1 MDSDLHALELPAF
14 ELDCREWLVA
24 TPDDGSV
31 PEEVAGAPV
40 VAVLS
45 TAVVRST
52 RLAPASAVL
61 SIGLLDEPAEDERVT
76 SVRLDADSP
85 VAELIDVAAGSARY
99 LVPAPDGRLA
109 LLAEF
114 TAGSDCAELLHRF
127 QQLMASFR
135 WADQRREP
143 ASSAG

>member
-61 SIGLLDEPAEDERVT
+61 SIGLLDEPVETERP
-76 SVRLDADSP
+76 DADSP
-85 VAELIDVAAGSARY
+85 VAELMDVAAGSARY
-99 LVPAPDGRLA
+99 VVPAPDGRLA

-114 TAGSDCAELLHRF
+114 TAGSDCDELLHRF

-135 WADQRREP
+135 WADQRREQ
-143 ASSAG
+143 ASAAS

>member
-14 ELDCREWLVA
+14 ELDCRDWLVA

-45 TAVVRST
+45 TAVIDSADLT
-52 RLAPASAVL
+52 PASAVL
-61 SIGLLDEPAEDERVT
+61 SIGLLDEPVD
-76 SVRLDADSP
+76 SVRLSPDSP
-85 VAELIDVAAGSARY
+85 VAELIDWDVALGSARY
-99 LVPAPDGRLA
+99 VVPAPDGKLA

-114 TAGSDCAELLHRF
+114 TGGSNCTQLLKRF
-127 QQLMASFR
+127 EQLMASFR
-135 WADQRREP
+135 WAN
-143 ASSAG
+143 

>member
-1 MDSDLHALELPAF
+1 MDSELHALELPAF

-45 TAVVRST
+45 TAVVRLSQ
-52 RLAPASAVL
+52 LAPASAVL
-61 SIGLLDEPAEDERVT
+61 SIGLLDEPVE
-76 SVRLDADSP
+76 SVPPGADTP
-85 VAELIDVAAGSARY
+85 VAELMDVAAGSARY
-99 LVPAPDGRLA
+99 VVPAPDGRLA

-135 WADQRREP
+135 WAN
-143 ASSAG
+143 